1 MKRVPALIAAL
12 IALSLS
18 SIGHTQTLE
27 KIRTSGT
34 VTLGVRDASIPRSY
48 YADGMQP
55 VGFHVDICQR
65 IVNAIQK
72 QLGMSKIDIQYQVVT
87 SQNRIP
93 LVQNGT
99 VDLECGSTTNS
110 LARQKEVAFALTT
123 YLDETRMAVRT
134 ASNIRSL
141 KDLAGKTVVMTTG
154 TTSVQHFRRAV
165 RAAGIEAKEVLG
177 KDHADS
183 FLLLESGRADAWVL
197 DSGLMSAMIASS
209 KKPSDF
215 SIVGE
220 TFATEPTAIMMR
232 KDDAKLKS
240 LADNTIREMIRTG
253 EMKALWAKWLEE
265 PIPPKGVRLNMAP
278 SAGIQRLWAE
288 PNDQPMESYADK

>member
-1 MKRVPALIAAL
+1 MNRNVVLCIALIA
-12 IALSLS
+12 STLS
-18 SIGHTQTLE
+18 SMGHTQTLE
-27 KIRTSGT
+27 KIRASGGI
-34 VTLGVRDASIPRSY
+34 TLGVRDTSIPRSY
-48 YADGMQP
+48 YSDGMQP
-55 VGFHVDICQR
+55 IGFHIDICQN

-72 QLGMSKIDIQYQVVT
+72 QLGLSKLDIKHQLVT

-134 ASNIRSL
+134 ESKIRSL

-154 TTSVQHFRRAV
+154 TTSVQHFRKAI
-165 RAAGIEAKEVLG
+165 RAAGIDAKEVLG

-183 FLLLESGRADAWVL
+183 FLLLETGRADAWVL
-197 DSGLMSAMIASS
+197 DAGLMSAVIANARN
-209 KKPSDF
+209 PSDF
-215 SIVGE
+215 TIAGE
-220 TFATEPTAIMMR
+220 TFATEPTAIMMK
-232 KDDAKLKS
+232 KDDAEIKA
-240 LADNTIREMIRTG
+240 LADRTIHAMIRSG

-265 PIPPKGVRLNMAP
+265 PIPPKGIRLNMPP
-278 SAGIQRLWAE
+278 STAVLKLWSE
-288 PNDQPMESYADK
+288 PNDLPMESYVGK